1 MILEVPTKSCY
12 DSMSSI
18 ALYVKGAIGEGVCT
32 GTASVLFV
40 CLRWP
45 QWIGDLERENDPLLG
60 CLLPGRSVDF
70 Q

>member
-1 MILEVPTKSCY
+1 
-12 DSMSSI
+12 MSSI

-60 CLLPGRSVDF
+60 CLLPGRSVAF